1 MTLCVCWLSQSFSLP
16 SLLTITCLGLMR
28 TLQERRPRGRR
39 HRVGRGVGGRPG
51 AGHQCQGL
59 RPRHLS
65 LELSVCSACSDDLA
79 ACNVNLAA
87 RAADLDRL
95 CTIDVE
101 AIKVCGEQT
110 EPEEAPMRA
119 CFTRALKRADA
130 ACPSGRFVF

>member
-1 MTLCVCWLSQSFSLP
+1 M
-16 SLLTITCLGLMR
+16 
-28 TLQERRPRGRR
+28 E
-39 HRVGRGVGGRPG
+39 GG
-51 AGHQCQGL
+51 QGL
-59 RPRHLS
+59 AISAKAYGRATS
-65 LELSVCSACSDDLA
+65 ASSVCSACSDDLA

-87 RAADLDRL
+87 RAEDLDRL

>member
-1 MTLCVCWLSQSFSLP
+1 MLTLAVCFLMTLCVCWLSQSFSLP

-28 TLQERRPRGRR
+28 TLQERRPRGL
-39 HRVGRGVGGRPG
+39 GRSVGGLEG
-51 AGHQCQGL
+51 GQGL
-59 RPRHLS
+59 AISAKAYGRAAS
-65 LELSVCSACSDDLA
+65 ASSVCSACSDDLA

-87 RAADLDRL
+87 RAADIDRL

-119 CFTRALKRADA
+119 
-130 ACPSGRFVF
+130 